1 MSTTLTRLLS
11 AALPAIFAS
20 TFGLQPAHADIY
32 TWIDATG
39 GVSVSNLAPPEGV
52 RVTNVIHASAPK
64 TTARDDDVRDAARD
78 AELRALTERVRQVED
93 EIEAATR
100 QVPAPK
106 TATRDDAAR
115 DAELQALKE
124 RVRQVEDEVELARR
138 QTSAKL
144 E

>member
-64 TTARDDDVRDAARD
+64 TTARDDDARD